1 MAFSSFYERVFR
13 ADLLLRG
20 PFAGPVPA
28 DPSSSL
34 FFWPSFFSSPPESA
48 AASTAAGPPSSEPR
62 RTPKDDA
69 GGSGQIV
76 PEYHIAPTG
85 TEPPFCSCR
94 VSPSLKA
101 AAVFQQ
107 GDNVPS
113 FASLPSLSVAY
124 FVLCVCVIWNSN
136 FFLTILFVNP
146 TPVSLELRFNSIPF
160 VSRSH
165 RSLYKY
171 RRRLAGISLLVQ
183 IYFVRYRSGPFI
195 EFFCLFVAIIFG
207 FGHIEQ

>member
-1 MAFSSFYERVFR
+1 MKGSFERIFYYE
-13 ADLLLRG
+13 DLLPD
-20 PFAGPVPA
+20 PFQRIRRVPCFLA
-28 DPSSSL
+28 
-34 FFWPSFFSSPPESA
+34 FFFFSSPPESA
-48 AASTAAGPPSSEPR
+48 AASTVPGQPSSEPR

-85 TEPPFCSCR
+85 TCR

-101 AAVFQQ
+101 AAVFRQ

-124 FVLCVCVIWNSN
+124 FVLCVCVIWDSN

-146 TPVSLELRFNSIPF
+146 TPVNLELRFNSIPF

-171 RRRLAGISLLVQ
+171 RRRLA
-183 IYFVRYRSGPFI
+183 
-195 EFFCLFVAIIFG
+195 
-207 FGHIEQ
+207 

>member
-1 MAFSSFYERVFR
+1 LSGSFITRTFCRTRSSGSVEFPVFLAFFFYLHRSQQR
-13 ADLLLRG
+13 PQRQQDRR
-20 PFAGPVPA
+20 
-28 DPSSSL
+28 
-34 FFWPSFFSSPPESA
+34 
-48 AASTAAGPPSSEPR
+48 AASPA
-62 RTPKDDA
+62 DDA

-76 PEYHIAPTG
+76 PEYHIAPIG

-101 AAVFQQ
+101 AAVFRQ

-146 TPVSLELRFNSIPF
+146 TPVNLELRFNSIPF

-171 RRRLAGISLLVQ
+171 RRRLAGISFLVQ

>member
-1 MAFSSFYERVFR
+1 MKGSFERTFYYE
-13 ADLLLRG
+13 DLLPD
-20 PFAGPVPA
+20 PFQRIRRVPCF
-28 DPSSSL
+28 SGLL
-34 FFWPSFFSSPPESA
+34 FLSPPESA
-48 AASTAAGPPSSEPR
+48 AASTVPGPPSGEPR

-85 TEPPFCSCR
+85 TEPPFCSCQ

-101 AAVFQQ
+101 ATVFRQ

-136 FFLTILFVNP
+136 FFFDNIFVNP
-146 TPVSLELRFNSIPF
+146 TPVNLELRFNSIPF

-171 RRRLAGISLLVQ
+171 RRRLAGISFLVQ

-195 EFFCLFVAIIFG
+195 EFFEVKLFMGGV
-207 FGHIEQ
+207 

>member
-1 MAFSSFYERVFR
+1 LSGSFITRTFCRTRSSGSVESPVF
-13 ADLLLRG
+13 LT
-20 PFAGPVPA
+20 
-28 DPSSSL
+28 
-34 FFWPSFFSSPPESA
+34 FFFLSPPESA
-48 AASTAAGPPSSEPR
+48 AASTVPGPPSGEPR

-101 AAVFQQ
+101 AAVFRQ

-124 FVLCVCVIWNSN
+124 FVLRVCVIWNSN
-136 FFLTILFVNP
+136 LFFLTILFVNP
-146 TPVSLELRFNSIPF
+146 TPVNLELRFNSIPF

-171 RRRLAGISLLVQ
+171 RRRLAGISFLVQ